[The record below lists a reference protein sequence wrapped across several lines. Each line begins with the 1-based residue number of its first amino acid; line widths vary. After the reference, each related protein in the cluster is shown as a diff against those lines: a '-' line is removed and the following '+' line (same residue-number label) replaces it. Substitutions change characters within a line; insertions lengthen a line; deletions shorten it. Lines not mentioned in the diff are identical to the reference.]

1 MIIALMVT
9 IGWAQNDIPV
19 INNLPECETNKV
31 GKQGI
36 YVKRMADKTLVY
48 LVSTCK
54 TDNEHYRIG
63 GSENTTYI
71 EDVETG
77 THYQLRGIKDN
88 IVPQGGKGFR
98 LHGMRGKKW
107 AVAVEFPPL
116 PKEVKRIRFWH
127 LCGWQEVNNKVFNLL
142 DIEEFDDTHITYDK
156 SLPKIIKPK
165 LIKEAANYS
174 KYDKNTF
181 PIYGN
186 ESAVV
191 PPKHGETVNTTALWC
206 TKECT
211 YVVTLSQTT
220 WDMHYYQ
227 MSSKSCIV
235 DRKTGEK
242 YLIKETL
249 GLPLDM
255 SYFIKSA
262 SGEWICTVDVYPPLP
277 ETCTTIDLLEGFVED
292 NVQNGAYWGGGIVLQ
307 NVPVARL
314 QANQDIVKFQ
324 KTSIVK

>member
-1 MIIALMVT
+1 MILALMVT
-9 IGWAQNDIPV
+9 MGWAQNNITV
-19 INNLPECETNKV
+19 INDLPECTTNKV
-31 GKQGI
+31 GKQGV

-54 TDNEHYRIG
+54 TDNDQYRIG
-63 GSENTTYI
+63 GSENTTCI

-77 THYQLRGIKDN
+77 THYQMRGIKDN
-88 IVPQGGKGFR
+88 IVPIGGDGFR
-98 LHGMRGKKW
+98 VHGMRGKRW

-127 LCGWQEVNNKVFNLL
+127 LCGWHEVNNKEFNLL

-165 LIKEAANYS
+165 LIREAMNYS

-191 PPKHGETVNTTALWC
+191 PPTQKGSINTTAMWC

-211 YVVTLSQTT
+211 YVVTLHQTE
-220 WDMHYYQ
+220 WDMHYFQ
-227 MSSKSCIV
+227 MSSESCIV

-277 ETCTTIDLLEGFVED
+277 ETCTTIDLLEGIVED
-292 NVQNGAYWGGGIVLQ
+292 NVQNGAYWGGGIILQ

-314 QANQDIVKFQ
+314 QANQDIVNFK
-324 KTSIVK
+324 KTQIIR